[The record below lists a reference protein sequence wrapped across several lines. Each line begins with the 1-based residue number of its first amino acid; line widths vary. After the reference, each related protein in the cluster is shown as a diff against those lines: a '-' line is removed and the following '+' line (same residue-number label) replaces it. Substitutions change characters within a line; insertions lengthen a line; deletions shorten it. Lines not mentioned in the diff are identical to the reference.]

1 MARFP
6 SPLLA
11 QELEEKQMNRCWDR
25 GGLRHRS
32 SEGAPGLAW
41 FDSGRLLGRDDVC
54 PDSKMCVAAEGED
67 KEGVLCRV
75 LPWEKTRGARDRMCS
90 EQSMCCTG
98 PHSQ

>member
-11 QELEEKQMNRCWDR
+11 QELGEKQMNRCWDR
-25 GGLRHRS
+25 GRLRHKC
-32 SEGAPGLAW
+32 SEGAPGPAW

-54 PDSKMCVAAEGED
+54 PDSKICVAAEGED
-67 KEGVLCRV
+67 KEEVLCRV